1 MRAILNIRYV
11 ILLGLFMFAT
21 GFQVQSQS
29 IKARLSVDYQKV
41 IGEGGNLIIKA
52 KFKGDDGYEPATQ
65 LKLNIYQEIIEDS
78 TIMIGSTVT
87 DDEGNVNYLL
97 PKYEIDKDSIITHVY
112 IVKIEGDSKFKN
124 AKKAVKFMDANLVA
138 EIVFVDS
145 LVQVSATLTDA
156 MDKPVKGKKLEVR
169 VQRLFAPLTI
179 GESSY
184 KTDRKGQ
191 ILVPMGDSLPSIDG
205 NLIIDVVLNHK
216 KYGEVKYI
224 FSAPIAK
231 LAVDESTFNE
241 RTMWSPPSK
250 TPLFLWIFPN
260 IVIFGIWFVIV
271 LLISNLFKIY
281 KS

>member
-1 MRAILNIRYV
+1 
-11 ILLGLFMFAT
+11 MFAT
-21 GFQVQSQS
+21 GLQVQSQS
-29 IKARLSVDYQKV
+29 IKARLSVEYHQI
-41 IGEGGNLIIKA
+41 IGEDGSLFINA

-78 TIMIGSTVT
+78 TVMIGSVVT
-87 DDEGNVNYLL
+87 DEEGNANYLL
-97 PKYEIDKDSIITHVY
+97 PKYDIVKDSIITHKY
-112 IVKIEGDSKFKN
+112 IVKIEGDAKFKN

-138 EIVFVDS
+138 EIVFEDS
-145 LVQVSATLTDA
+145 LVQVSAMLTDA

-184 KTDRKGQ
+184 KTDKKGQ

-205 NLIIDVVLNHK
+205 NLIIEVVLNHK
-216 KYGEVKYI
+216 KYGDVKYI

-231 LAVDESTFNE
+231 LSVDESTYNE